1 MKSIEDQIRFSAQK
15 ALKSESK
22 SIDLLATNLPQDLPR
37 FILRVIEIKGR
48 VIVSGVG
55 KSGHI
60 GKKIA
65 STLASTGTPSFFI
78 HPTEASHGDLGMI
91 QKEDICLL
99 ISNSGEASEFYD
111 ILNFIK
117 KSSIQMA
124 AISSNPESTLMK
136 AASFKLSIPQSNE
149 VCPIGLA
156 PTTSAILTLAIG
168 DAIAVSLME
177 QRKFNKS
184 DYSVFHPGGKLGV
197 QLLRAKDLM
206 HTGEQLPI
214 VAGDDLMENV
224 LLEMTSKSFGVA
236 VVCKEKKVVGIIT
249 DGDLRRH
256 MKNLLS
262 KSALEIATKNPL
274 SIGQDMYAV
283 DALKLMNENQISTLI
298 VKNEEEIIVGILHIH
313 DLVRAGL
320 V

>member
-1 MKSIEDQIRFSAQK
+1 MKSIEDQIRLSAQK

-22 SIDLLATNLPQDLPR
+22 SIDLLATNLPQDLPG
-37 FILRVIEIKGR
+37 FILRVMENKGR
-48 VIVSGVG
+48 VVVSGVG

-65 STLASTGTPSFFI
+65 STLASTGTPGFFI

-124 AISSNPESTLMK
+124 AISSNQESTLMK
-136 AASFKLSIPQSNE
+136 AANFKLSIPQSDE

-184 DYSVFHPGGKLGV
+184 DYSVFHPGGKLGT
-197 QLLRAKDLM
+197 QLLRTKDLM
-206 HTGEQLPI
+206 HTGEKLPI
-214 VAGDDLMENV
+214 VAGDDLMEDV

-236 VVCKEKKVVGIIT
+236 IVCKEKKVVGIIT

-262 KSALEIATKNPL
+262 KSAYEIATKNPL
-274 SIGQDMYAV
+274 SIGYEMYAV

-298 VKNEEEIIVGILHIH
+298 VKNKEEIIVGILHIH
-313 DLVRAGL
+313 DLVRVGIF
-320 V
+320 

>member
-1 MKSIEDQIRFSAQK
+1 MKSIEDQIRLSAQK

-22 SIDLLATNLPQDLPR
+22 SIDILATNLPQDLPG
-37 FILRVIEIKGR
+37 FILRVIENKGR

-117 KSSIQMA
+117 NSSIQMA
-124 AISSNPESTLMK
+124 AISSNQESTLMK
-136 AASFKLSIPQSNE
+136 AANFKLTIPKSDE

-177 QRKFNKS
+177 QRNFKKS
-184 DYSVFHPGGKLGV
+184 DYGLFHPGGKLGV
-197 QLLRAKDLM
+197 QLLRTKDLM
-206 HTGEQLPI
+206 HTDEQIPI
-214 VAGDDLMENV
+214 VAGDDLMEDV

-256 MKNLLS
+256 MKNLLN
-262 KSALEIATKNPL
+262 KSSNEIATKNP
-274 SIGQDMYAV
+274 ITIDQKTYAS
-283 DALKLMNENQISTLI
+283 DALKLMNANQISTLI

-313 DLVRAGL
+313 DLVRVGI

>member
-1 MKSIEDQIRFSAQK
+1 MKSIEDQIRFSAEK

-136 AASFKLSIPQSNE
+136 AASFKLTIPRSEE
-149 VCPIGLA
+149 VCPFGLA
-156 PTTSAILTLAIG
+156 PTTSAILTLALG

-177 QRKFNKS
+177 QRNFNKS
-184 DYSVFHPGGKLGV
+184 DYGLFHPGGKLGV
-197 QLLRAKDLM
+197 QLLRTKDLM
-206 HTGEQLPI
+206 HTGEKLPI
-214 VAGDDLMENV
+214 VAEDDLMENV

-274 SIGQDMYAV
+274 TIGHEIYAV

-313 DLVRAGL
+313 DLVRTGL
-320 V
+320 I

>member
-1 MKSIEDQIRFSAQK
+1 MKSIEDQIRLSAQK

-22 SIDLLATNLPQDLPR
+22 SIDILATNLPQDLPR

-111 ILNFIK
+111 ILNFIR
-117 KSSIQMA
+117 KSSLQMA

-136 AASFKLSIPQSNE
+136 AASFKLTIPKSEE

-177 QRKFNKS
+177 QRNFNKS
-184 DYSVFHPGGKLGV
+184 DYSVFHPGGKLGT
-197 QLLRAKDLM
+197 QLLRTKDLM
-206 HTGEQLPI
+206 HMGDQIPI
-214 VAGDDLMENV
+214 VAGDDLMEDV

-256 MKNLLS
+256 MKNLLN
-262 KSALEIATKNPL
+262 KSANEIATKNP
-274 SIGQDMYAV
+274 ITIDQKTYAS
-283 DALKLMNENQISTLI
+283 DGLKLMNDNQVSTLI

-320 V
+320 D

>member
-1 MKSIEDQIRFSAQK
+1 MKPIEDQIRRLAQK
-15 ALKSESK
+15 ALESESK
-22 SIDLLATNLPQDLPR
+22 SIDILATNLPQDLPG
-37 FILRVIEIKGR
+37 FILRVMEIKGR

-91 QKEDICLL
+91 QKEDICLF

-111 ILNFIK
+111 ILNYIK
-117 KSSIQMA
+117 NAFIQMA
-124 AISSNPESTLMK
+124 AISSNLESTLMK
-136 AASFKLSIPQSNE
+136 AANFKLTIPKSDE

-177 QRKFNKS
+177 QRNFNKS
-184 DYSVFHPGGKLGV
+184 DYGLFHPGGKLGT

-214 VAGDDLMENV
+214 VEGDNLMEDV

-236 VVCKEKKVVGIIT
+236 VVCKGKKIIGIIT

-256 MKNLLS
+256 MQNLLR

-274 SIGQDMYAV
+274 SIGPETYAV
-283 DALKLMNENQISTLI
+283 DALKLMNGNQISTLI
-298 VKNEEEIIVGILHIH
+298 VKNEEEIIEGILHIH

>member
-1 MKSIEDQIRFSAQK
+1 MKLIEDQIRFSAQK

-22 SIDLLATNLPQDLPR
+22 SIDLLATNLPQDLPG
-37 FILRVIEIKGR
+37 FILRVMETKGR

-91 QKEDICLL
+91 QKEDICLF

-124 AISSNPESTLMK
+124 SISSNPESTLMK
-136 AASFKLSIPQSNE
+136 AASFKLTIPRSDE
-149 VCPIGLA
+149 VCPFGLA
-156 PTTSAILTLAIG
+156 PTTSAILTLALG

-177 QRKFNKS
+177 QRNFNKS
-184 DYSVFHPGGKLGV
+184 DYGLFHPGGKLGV
-197 QLLRAKDLM
+197 QLLRTKDLM
-206 HTGEQLPI
+206 HTGEKLPI
-214 VAGDDLMENV
+214 VAEDDLMEDV

-236 VVCKEKKVVGIIT
+236 IVCKEKKVIGIIT

-274 SIGQDMYAV
+274 TIGHEIYAV

-313 DLVRAGL
+313 DLVRVGF

>member
-1 MKSIEDQIRFSAQK
+1 MKSIEDQIRKSAQK
-15 ALKSESK
+15 ALESESK
-22 SIDLLATNLPQDLPR
+22 SIDILATNLPQDLPR

-91 QKEDICLL
+91 QKEDICLF

-111 ILNFIK
+111 ILNYIK
-117 KSSIQMA
+117 NAFIQMA
-124 AISSNPESTLMK
+124 AISSNLESTLMK
-136 AASFKLSIPQSNE
+136 AANFKLTIPKSDE

-177 QRKFNKS
+177 QRNFNKS
-184 DYSVFHPGGKLGV
+184 DYGLFHPGGKLGS

-214 VAGDDLMENV
+214 VEGDNLMEDV

-236 VVCKEKKVVGIIT
+236 VVCKGKKIIGIIT

-256 MKNLLS
+256 MQNLLR
-262 KSALEIATKNPL
+262 KSAIEIATKNPL
-274 SIGQDMYAV
+274 SIGPETYAV
-283 DALKLMNENQISTLI
+283 DALKLMNGNQISTLI
-298 VKNEEEIIVGILHIH
+298 VKNEEEIIEGILHIH
-313 DLVRAGL
+313 DLVRVGL

>member
-1 MKSIEDQIRFSAQK
+1 MKSIEDQIKISAQK
-15 ALKSESK
+15 ALKSESR
-22 SIDLLATNLPQDLPR
+22 SIEILASNLPQDLPG
-37 FILRVIEIKGR
+37 FILRVVETKGR

-136 AASFKLSIPQSNE
+136 AASFKLTIPQSEE

-156 PTTSAILTLAIG
+156 PTTSAILTLALG

-177 QRKFNKS
+177 QRNFNKS
-184 DYSVFHPGGKLGV
+184 DYGLFHPGGKLGT

-214 VAGDDLMENV
+214 VAGDDLMEDV

-236 VVCKEKKVVGIIT
+236 VVCKEKKVFGIIT

-256 MKNLLS
+256 MKNLLC
-262 KSALEIATKNPL
+262 KSAYEIATKNPL
-274 SIGQDMYAV
+274 LIGHEMYAV

-298 VKNEEEIIVGILHIH
+298 VKNEAEIIVGILQIH

>member
-1 MKSIEDQIRFSAQK
+1 
-15 ALKSESK
+15 
-22 SIDLLATNLPQDLPR
+22 
-37 FILRVIEIKGR
+37 
-48 VIVSGVG
+48 
-55 KSGHI
+55 
-60 GKKIA
+60 
-65 STLASTGTPSFFI
+65 
-78 HPTEASHGDLGMI
+78 MI

-136 AASFKLSIPQSNE
+136 AASFKLTIPQSEE

-177 QRKFNKS
+177 QRNFNKS
-184 DYSVFHPGGKLGV
+184 DYGLFHPGGKLGV
-197 QLLRAKDLM
+197 QLLRTKDLM
-206 HTGEQLPI
+206 HTDEQIPI
-214 VAGDDLMENV
+214 VAGDDLMEDV

-236 VVCKEKKVVGIIT
+236 IVCKEKKVIGIIT

-262 KSALEIATKNPL
+262 KSAYEIATKDPL
-274 SIGQDMYAV
+274 SIGHEEYAV
-283 DALKLMNENQISTLI
+283 NALKLMNENQISTLI
-298 VKNEEEIIVGILHIH
+298 VKNKEETIVGILHIH
-313 DLVRAGL
+313 DLVRTGL

>member
-1 MKSIEDQIRFSAQK
+1 MKSIEDQIRLSAQK
-15 ALKSESK
+15 ALKSESR
-22 SIDLLATNLPQDLPR
+22 SIDLLATNLPKDLPR
-37 FILRVIEIKGR
+37 FILRVIETKGR

-55 KSGHI
+55 KSGQI

-99 ISNSGEASEFYD
+99 ISNSGESSEFYD
-111 ILNFIK
+111 ILNYIK
-117 KSSIQMA
+117 KSLIQMA
-124 AISSNPESTLMK
+124 AISSNQESTLMK
-136 AASFKLSIPQSNE
+136 AANFKLAIPKSDE
-149 VCPIGLA
+149 VCPLGLA
-156 PTTSAILTLAIG
+156 PTTSAILTLAVG
-168 DAIAVSLME
+168 DAIAVSLIE

-184 DYSVFHPGGKLGV
+184 DYSVFHPGGKLGI
-197 QLLRAKDLM
+197 QLLRTKDLM
-206 HTGEQLPI
+206 HTGEQIPI
-214 VAGDDLMENV
+214 VAGDNLMDDV
-224 LLEMTSKSFGVA
+224 LLEMTSKSFGVT

-256 MKNLLS
+256 MKNLLN
-262 KSALEIATKNPL
+262 KSANEIATKNPIT
-274 SIGQDMYAV
+274 IGHEMFAV
-283 DALKLMNENQISTLI
+283 DALKLMNANQISTLI

-313 DLVRAGL
+313 DLVRAGI

>member
-1 MKSIEDQIRFSAQK
+1 MKSIEEQIRLSAQK

-22 SIDLLATNLPQDLPR
+22 SIDLLATNLPQDLPG
-37 FILRVIEIKGR
+37 FILRVMENKGR

-91 QKEDICLL
+91 QKQDLCLL
-99 ISNSGEASEFYD
+99 ISNSGEASEFSD

-117 KSSIQMA
+117 KSFIQMA

-136 AASFKLSIPQSNE
+136 AANFKLTIPQSEE

-156 PTTSAILTLAIG
+156 PTTSSILTLAIG

-177 QRKFNKS
+177 QRNFNKS
-184 DYSVFHPGGKLGV
+184 DYGVFHPGGKLGV

-214 VAGDDLMENV
+214 VAEDDLMEDV

-236 VVCKEKKVVGIIT
+236 IVCKEKKVVGIIT

-256 MKNLLS
+256 MKNLLN
-262 KSALEIATKNPL
+262 KSAYEIATKNPL
-274 SIGQDMYAV
+274 SIGHEMYAV

-298 VKNEEEIIVGILHIH
+298 VKNEDEIIVGILHIH

>member
-22 SIDLLATNLPQDLPR
+22 SIDLLATNLPQDLPG
-37 FILRVIEIKGR
+37 FILRVVETKGR

-124 AISSNPESTLMK
+124 AISSNLESTLMK
-136 AASFKLSIPQSNE
+136 AASFKLSIPQSEE

-177 QRKFNKS
+177 QRNFNKS
-184 DYSVFHPGGKLGV
+184 DYGLFHPGGKLGV

-214 VAGDDLMENV
+214 VAGDDLMEDV

-256 MKNLLS
+256 MENLLS
-262 KSALEIATKNPL
+262 KSAFEIATKNPL
-274 SIGQDMYAV
+274 SIDHEAYAV
-283 DALKLMNENQISTLI
+283 DALKLINENQISTLI

-313 DLVRAGL
+313 DLVRVGF

>member
-1 MKSIEDQIRFSAQK
+1 MKPIEDQIRRLAQK
-15 ALKSESK
+15 ALESESK
-22 SIDLLATNLPQDLPR
+22 SIDILATNLPQDLPG
-37 FILRVIEIKGR
+37 FILRVMEIKGR

-91 QKEDICLL
+91 QKEDICLF

-111 ILNFIK
+111 ILNYIK
-117 KSSIQMA
+117 NAFIQMA
-124 AISSNPESTLMK
+124 AISSNLESTLMK
-136 AASFKLSIPQSNE
+136 AANFKLTIPKSDE

-177 QRKFNKS
+177 QRNFNKS
-184 DYSVFHPGGKLGV
+184 DYGLFHPGGKLGT

-214 VAGDDLMENV
+214 VEGDNLMEDV

-236 VVCKEKKVVGIIT
+236 VVCKGKKIIGIIT

-256 MKNLLS
+256 MQNLLR

-274 SIGQDMYAV
+274 SISPETYAV
-283 DALKLMNENQISTLI
+283 DALKLMNGNQISTLI
-298 VKNEEEIIVGILHIH
+298 VKNEEEIIEGILHIH

>member
-1 MKSIEDQIRFSAQK
+1 MKLIEDQIRFSAQK

-22 SIDLLATNLPQDLPR
+22 SIDLLATNLPQDLPG
-37 FILRVIEIKGR
+37 FILRVMETKGR

-117 KSSIQMA
+117 KSFIQIA

-136 AASFKLSIPQSNE
+136 AASFKLTIPQSEE

-177 QRKFNKS
+177 QRNFNKS
-184 DYSVFHPGGKLGV
+184 DYSVFHPGGKLGI
-197 QLLRAKDLM
+197 QLLRAKDIM

-214 VAGDDLMENV
+214 VAEDDLMEDV

-236 VVCKEKKVVGIIT
+236 IVCKEKKVVGIIT

-274 SIGQDMYAV
+274 TIGHEIYAV

-313 DLVRAGL
+313 DLVRVGF

>member
-1 MKSIEDQIRFSAQK
+1 MKPIEDQIRRLAQK
-15 ALKSESK
+15 ALESESK
-22 SIDLLATNLPQDLPR
+22 SIDILATNLPQDLPG
-37 FILRVIEIKGR
+37 FILRVMEIKGR

-91 QKEDICLL
+91 QKEDICLF

-111 ILNFIK
+111 ILNYIK
-117 KSSIQMA
+117 NAFIQMA
-124 AISSNPESTLMK
+124 AISSNLESTLMK
-136 AASFKLSIPQSNE
+136 AANFKLTIPKSDE

-177 QRKFNKS
+177 QRNFNKS
-184 DYSVFHPGGKLGV
+184 DYGLFHPGGKLGT

-214 VAGDDLMENV
+214 VEGDNLMEDV

-236 VVCKEKKVVGIIT
+236 VVCKGKKIIGIIT

-256 MKNLLS
+256 MQNLLR

-274 SIGQDMYAV
+274 SIGPETYAV
-283 DALKLMNENQISTLI
+283 DALKLMNGNQISTLI
-298 VKNEEEIIVGILHIH
+298 VKNEEEIIEGILHIH
-313 DLVRAGL
+313 DLVRVGL

>member
-22 SIDLLATNLPQDLPR
+22 SIDLLATNLPQDLPG
-37 FILRVIEIKGR
+37 FILRVVETKGR

-136 AASFKLSIPQSNE
+136 AASFKLTIPQSEE

-156 PTTSAILTLAIG
+156 PTTSAILTLALG

-177 QRKFNKS
+177 QRNFNKS
-184 DYSVFHPGGKLGV
+184 DYGLFHPGGKLGV

-214 VAGDDLMENV
+214 VAGDDLMEDV

-236 VVCKEKKVVGIIT
+236 IVCKEKKVVGIIT

-274 SIGQDMYAV
+274 TIGHEIYAV

-313 DLVRAGL
+313 DLVRVGL

>member
-1 MKSIEDQIRFSAQK
+1 MKSIEDQIRLSAQK

-22 SIDLLATNLPQDLPR
+22 SIDLLATNLPQDLPG
-37 FILRVIEIKGR
+37 FILRVMENKGR
-48 VIVSGVG
+48 VVVSGVG

-65 STLASTGTPSFFI
+65 STLASTGTPGFFI

-124 AISSNPESTLMK
+124 AISSNQESTLMK
-136 AASFKLSIPQSNE
+136 AANFKLSIPQSDE

-184 DYSVFHPGGKLGV
+184 DYSVFHPGGTLGV

-214 VAGDDLMENV
+214 VAGDDLMEDV

-236 VVCKEKKVVGIIT
+236 IVCKEKKVVGIIT

-274 SIGQDMYAV
+274 TIGHEIYAV

>member
-1 MKSIEDQIRFSAQK
+1 MRSIEDQIRLSAHK

-124 AISSNPESTLMK
+124 SISSNPESTLMK
-136 AASFKLSIPQSNE
+136 AASFKLTIPRSEE
-149 VCPIGLA
+149 VCPFGLA
-156 PTTSAILTLAIG
+156 PTTSAILTLALG
-168 DAIAVSLME
+168 DAIAVSLMD
-177 QRKFNKS
+177 QRNFNKS
-184 DYSVFHPGGKLGV
+184 EYGLFHPGGKLGT
-197 QLLRAKDLM
+197 QLLSVKDLM
-206 HTGEQLPI
+206 HTGEKLPI
-214 VAGDDLMENV
+214 VAGDDLMEDV

-236 VVCKEKKVVGIIT
+236 VVCKEKKIVGIIT

-262 KSALEIATKNPL
+262 KSAYEIATKNPL
-274 SIGQDMYAV
+274 SIGHEAYAV

-298 VKNEEEIIVGILHIH
+298 VKNEEEIIAGILHIH

>member
-1 MKSIEDQIRFSAQK
+1 
-15 ALKSESK
+15 
-22 SIDLLATNLPQDLPR
+22 
-37 FILRVIEIKGR
+37 
-48 VIVSGVG
+48 VG

-124 AISSNPESTLMK
+124 AISSNQKSTLMK
-136 AASFKLSIPQSNE
+136 AANFKLTIPKSDE

-177 QRKFNKS
+177 QRNFNKS

-197 QLLRAKDLM
+197 QLLRTKDLM

-214 VAGDDLMENV
+214 VAGDDLMEDV

-236 VVCKEKKVVGIIT
+236 IVCKEKKVIGIIT

-274 SIGQDMYAV
+274 TIGHEIYAV

-313 DLVRAGL
+313 DLVRVGF

>member
-1 MKSIEDQIRFSAQK
+1 MKSIEDQIKLSAQK

-37 FILRVIEIKGR
+37 FILGVIKTKGR
-48 VIVSGVG
+48 VIISGVG

-65 STLASTGTPSFFI
+65 STLASTGTPSFFL

-136 AASFKLSIPQSNE
+136 AASFKLTIPQSEE

-156 PTTSAILTLAIG
+156 PTTSAILTLALG

-177 QRKFNKS
+177 QRNFNKS
-184 DYSVFHPGGKLGV
+184 DYGLFHPGGKLGV

-206 HTGEQLPI
+206 HNGEQLPI
-214 VAGDDLMENV
+214 VAEDDLMEDV

-262 KSALEIATKNPL
+262 KSAYEIATKNPL
-274 SIGQDMYAV
+274 SIGQEMYAV

-298 VKNEEEIIVGILHIH
+298 VKNEEEIIVGILHVH
-313 DLVRAGL
+313 DLVRVGF

>member
-1 MKSIEDQIRFSAQK
+1 MKSIEEQIRLSAQK

-22 SIDLLATNLPQDLPR
+22 SIDLLATNLPQDLPG
-37 FILRVIEIKGR
+37 FILRVMENKGR

-136 AASFKLSIPQSNE
+136 AASFKLTIPKSEE

-177 QRKFNKS
+177 QRNFKKS
-184 DYSVFHPGGKLGV
+184 DYGVFHPGGKLGV

-214 VAGDDLMENV
+214 VAGDDLMEDV
-224 LLEMTSKSFGVA
+224 LLEITSKSFGVA

-256 MKNLLS
+256 MKNLLK
-262 KSALEIATKNPL
+262 KSAYEIATKNPL
-274 SIGQDMYAV
+274 SIGHEKYAV

-313 DLVRAGL
+313 DLVRVGL

>member
-1 MKSIEDQIRFSAQK
+1 MRSIEDQIRLSAHK

-22 SIDLLATNLPQDLPR
+22 SIDLLATNLPQDLPD
-37 FILRVIEIKGR
+37 FILRVIGTKGR

-124 AISSNPESTLMK
+124 AISSNQKSTLMK
-136 AASFKLSIPQSNE
+136 AANFKLTIPKSDE

-177 QRKFNKS
+177 QRNFNKS
-184 DYSVFHPGGKLGV
+184 DYSVFHPGGKLGT
-197 QLLRAKDLM
+197 QLLRTKDLM
-206 HTGEQLPI
+206 HMGDQIPI
-214 VAGDDLMENV
+214 VAGDDLMEDV

-256 MKNLLS
+256 MKNLLD
-262 KSALEIATKNPL
+262 KSANEIATKNPIT
-274 SIGQDMYAV
+274 IGHEMFAV
-283 DALKLMNENQISTLI
+283 DALKLMNANQISTLI

-313 DLVRAGL
+313 DLVRAGI

>member
-1 MKSIEDQIRFSAQK
+1 MKSIEDQIKLSAQK

-48 VIVSGVG
+48 VVVSGVG

-65 STLASTGTPSFFI
+65 STLASTGTPGFFI

-136 AASFKLSIPQSNE
+136 AASFKLSIPQSEE

-156 PTTSAILTLAIG
+156 PTTSAILTLALG

-177 QRKFNKS
+177 QRNFNKS
-184 DYSVFHPGGKLGV
+184 DYGLFHPGGKLGV
-197 QLLRAKDLM
+197 QLLRTKDLM

-214 VAGDDLMENV
+214 VAGDDLMEDV

-236 VVCKEKKVVGIIT
+236 IVCKEKKVVGIIT

-274 SIGQDMYAV
+274 SISHEAYAV
-283 DALKLMNENQISTLI
+283 DALKLMNGNQISTLI

-313 DLVRAGL
+313 DLVRTGL

>member
-1 MKSIEDQIRFSAQK
+1 MKSIEDQIRISAQK
-15 ALKSESK
+15 ALKSESN
-22 SIDLLATNLPQDLPR
+22 SIDILATNLPQDLPG
-37 FILRVIEIKGR
+37 FILRVIETKGR

-117 KSSIQMA
+117 NSSIQMA
-124 AISSNPESTLMK
+124 AISSNQESTLMK
-136 AASFKLSIPQSNE
+136 AANFKLTIPKSDE

-177 QRKFNKS
+177 QRNFKKS
-184 DYSVFHPGGKLGV
+184 DYGLFHPGGKLGV

-214 VAGDDLMENV
+214 VAEDDLMEDV

-256 MKNLLS
+256 MKNLLN
-262 KSALEIATKNPL
+262 KSAFEIATKNPL
-274 SIGQDMYAV
+274 SIGPEAYVV

-298 VKNEEEIIVGILHIH
+298 LKNEEETIVGILHIH
-313 DLVRAGL
+313 DLVRTGL

>member
-1 MKSIEDQIRFSAQK
+1 MKLIEDQIRFSAQK

-22 SIDLLATNLPQDLPR
+22 SIDLLATNLPQDLPG
-37 FILRVIEIKGR
+37 FILRVMETKGR

-124 AISSNPESTLMK
+124 SISSNPESTLMK
-136 AASFKLSIPQSNE
+136 AASFKLTIPRSDE
-149 VCPIGLA
+149 VCPFGLA
-156 PTTSAILTLAIG
+156 PTTSAILTLALG

-177 QRKFNKS
+177 QRNFNKS
-184 DYSVFHPGGKLGV
+184 DYGLFHPGGKLGV
-197 QLLRAKDLM
+197 QLLRTKDLM
-206 HTGEQLPI
+206 HTGEKLPI
-214 VAGDDLMENV
+214 VAEDDLMEDV

-236 VVCKEKKVVGIIT
+236 IVCKEKKVIGIIT

-274 SIGQDMYAV
+274 TIGHEIYAV

-313 DLVRAGL
+313 DLVRVGF

>member
-1 MKSIEDQIRFSAQK
+1 MKSIEDQIKLSAQK

-37 FILRVIEIKGR
+37 FILGVIETKGR
-48 VIVSGVG
+48 VIISGVG

-117 KSSIQMA
+117 KSSIQIA

-136 AASFKLSIPQSNE
+136 AACFKLTIPQSEE

-156 PTTSAILTLAIG
+156 PTTSAILTLALG

-184 DYSVFHPGGKLGV
+184 DYSVFHPGGKLGT
-197 QLLRAKDLM
+197 QLLRTKDLM
-206 HTGEQLPI
+206 HTDEQIPI
-214 VAGDDLMENV
+214 VARDDLMEDV

-236 VVCKEKKVVGIIT
+236 IVCKEKKVFGIIT

-262 KSALEIATKNPL
+262 KSAYEIATKDPL
-274 SIGQDMYAV
+274 SIGHEKYAA
-283 DALKLMNENQISTLI
+283 DALKLMNANKISTLI
-298 VKNEEEIIVGILHIH
+298 VKNEEEFIVGILHIH

>member
-37 FILRVIEIKGR
+37 FILRVIETKGR

-99 ISNSGEASEFYD
+99 ISNSGEASEFFD

-124 AISSNPESTLMK
+124 AISSNPKSTLMK
-136 AASFKLSIPQSNE
+136 ATSFKLTIPQSEE

-156 PTTSAILTLAIG
+156 PTTSAILTLALG

-177 QRKFNKS
+177 QRNFNKS
-184 DYSVFHPGGKLGV
+184 DYGLFHPGGKLGV
-197 QLLRAKDLM
+197 QLLGAKDLM

-214 VAGDDLMENV
+214 VAEDDLMEDV

-256 MKNLLS
+256 MKNLLN
-262 KSALEIATKNPL
+262 KSACEIATKNPF
-274 SIGQDMYAV
+274 SIGHEAYAV

-298 VKNEEEIIVGILHIH
+298 VKNEKEIIAGILHIH

>member
-1 MKSIEDQIRFSAQK
+1 MKSIEDQIKLSAQK

-37 FILRVIEIKGR
+37 FILGVIETKGR
-48 VIVSGVG
+48 VIISGVG

-124 AISSNPESTLMK
+124 AISSNQKSTLMK
-136 AASFKLSIPQSNE
+136 AANFKLTIPKSDE

-177 QRKFNKS
+177 QRNFNKS

-197 QLLRAKDLM
+197 QLLRTKDLM

-214 VAGDDLMENV
+214 VAGDDLMEDV
-224 LLEMTSKSFGVA
+224 LLEMTSKSFGVT

-256 MKNLLS
+256 MKNLLN
-262 KSALEIATKNPL
+262 KSANEIATKNPIT
-274 SIGQDMYAV
+274 IGHEMFAV

-313 DLVRAGL
+313 DLVRTGL
-320 V
+320 I

>member
-1 MKSIEDQIRFSAQK
+1 MIKKKIINRAKKTLSTEVKEIQQLSKIFNDNFYK
-15 ALKSESK
+15 AVMLLSK
-22 SIDLLATNLPQDLPR
+22 
-37 FILRVIEIKGR
+37 VKGR
-48 VIVSGVG
+48 VIITGIG
-55 KSGHI
+55 KSAHI
-60 GKKIA
+60 GNKIA
-65 STLASTGTPSFFI
+65 ATLTSTGTPSYFI

-99 ISNSGEASEFYD
+99 ISNSGEASEFFD
-111 ILNFIK
+111 ILNFIQK
-117 KSSIQMA
+117 FSIQMA
-124 AISSNPESTLMK
+124 AISSNQESTLMM
-136 AASFKLSIPQSNE
+136 AANFKLAIPKIDE
-149 VCPIGLA
+149 VCPMGLA

-177 QRKFNKS
+177 QRNFNKS
-184 DYSVFHPGGKLGV
+184 DYGLFHPGGKLGV
-197 QLLRAKDLM
+197 QLLRANDLM

-214 VAGDDLMENV
+214 VAGDDLVEDV

-262 KSALEIATKNPL
+262 KSAYEIATKNPL

-298 VKNEEEIIVGILHIH
+298 VNNEEEIIVGILHIQ
-313 DLVRAGL
+313 DLVRVGF